1 MSAFPESGRSDRQKL
16 RKIRSAFGSI
26 PDVPRSLTLPSGLSI
41 RLAGVIRAKSG
52 VQTLEG
58 KTMNWTKASAAAE
71 ILSSVAILA
80 TLVYLAIEIQQSA
93 EATQA
98 NTRQAVLASD
108 QQFLELLIDNPGLNL
123 LWYKPELSDEERIRL
138 SYFLVTTVRMRE
150 SNWFQYQN
158 GILDDATWRAYRGSL
173 IVMLSAPQTRVWWQ
187 NFGLERIFDPEFISL
202 VHELLANQ
210 PVFERS
216 RHIAAFD

>member
-1 MSAFPESGRSDRQKL
+1 
-16 RKIRSAFGSI
+16 
-26 PDVPRSLTLPSGLSI
+26 
-41 RLAGVIRAKSG
+41 
-52 VQTLEG
+52 
-58 KTMNWTKASAAAE
+58 MNWTKASAAAE
-71 ILSSVAILA
+71 ILSSIAILV

-98 NTRQAVLASD
+98 NTRQAILASD
-108 QQFLELLIDNPGLNL
+108 QQFLELLIESPDLNL
-123 LWYKPELSDEERIRL
+123 LWYKTELSDEERIRL

-158 GILDDATWRAYRGSL
+158 GILDDATWLAYRGSL

-202 VHELLANQ
+202 VNELLANQ

-216 RHIAAFD
+216 RHITAFD

>member
-1 MSAFPESGRSDRQKL
+1 
-16 RKIRSAFGSI
+16 
-26 PDVPRSLTLPSGLSI
+26 
-41 RLAGVIRAKSG
+41 
-52 VQTLEG
+52 
-58 KTMNWTKASAAAE
+58 MNWTKASAAAE

>member
-1 MSAFPESGRSDRQKL
+1 
-16 RKIRSAFGSI
+16 
-26 PDVPRSLTLPSGLSI
+26 
-41 RLAGVIRAKSG
+41 
-52 VQTLEG
+52 
-58 KTMNWTKASAAAE
+58 MNWTKASAAAE

-98 NTRQAVLASD
+98 NTRQAILASD
-108 QQFLELLIDNPGLNL
+108 QQFLELLIDSPGLNL

-158 GILDDATWRAYRGSL
+158 GILDDATWRAYLGSL

-202 VHELLANQ
+202 VNELLAIQ